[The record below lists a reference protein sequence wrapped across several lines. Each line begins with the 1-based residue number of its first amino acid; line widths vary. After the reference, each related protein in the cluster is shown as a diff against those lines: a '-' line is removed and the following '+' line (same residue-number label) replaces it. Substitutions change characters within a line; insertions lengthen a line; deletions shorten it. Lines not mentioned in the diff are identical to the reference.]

1 MSELCD
7 RFGVEPVLRV
17 LKIAPSTYYGLGARE
32 TTPGPREAEDRGL
45 LSEIVDIHD
54 RSGQTYGS
62 PRVHATLARR
72 GIRVGRK
79 RIDRLMREH
88 NLQGVD

>member
-1 MSELCD
+1 MTLVDEMRG

-17 LKIAPSTYYGLGARE
+17 LQVAPSTYYGRLARE
-32 TTPGPREAEDRGL
+32 ADPGPREVADRAL

-62 PRVHATLARR
+62 PRVHATLRR
-72 GIRVGRK
+72 QGIQ
-79 RIDRLMREH
+79 I
-88 NLQGVD
+88 GVSGSSG

>member
-1 MSELCD
+1 MKIVDELRG

-17 LKIAPSTYYGLGARE
+17 LQIAPSTYYGWAARE
-32 TTPGPREAEDRGL
+32 VDPGPREVEDRGL
-45 LSEIVDIHD
+45 LSEIVEIHD

-72 GIRVGRK
+72 Q
-79 RIDRLMREH
+79 L
-88 NLQGVD
+88 